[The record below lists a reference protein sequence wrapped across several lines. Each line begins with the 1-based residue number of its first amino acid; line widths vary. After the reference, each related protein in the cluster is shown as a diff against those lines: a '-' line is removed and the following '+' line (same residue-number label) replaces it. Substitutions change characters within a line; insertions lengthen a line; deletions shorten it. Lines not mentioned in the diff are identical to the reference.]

1 MKLKNDEN
9 VIFLCGGEDIFSLV
23 VDLGFYSCKIGHN
36 QEDTPRIFLNSICG
50 EREMNDE
57 YENYMDGSL
66 KNINYKEL
74 KYPLNLYNRNENI
87 RIKPLF
93 YKDDN
98 KDDIKL
104 NADVFEKILEYSIE
118 GIEIPKVFECT
129 DDIIM
134 DPIKLGGLNL
144 NFEEHPILLTE
155 FNMHNH
161 KIREQMTEILFEKY
175 NIPALYFA
183 KKAKLTSFSLGRSTS
198 LVIDIGYNSL
208 DINPVYEGYVL
219 QKNSLEYNIGG
230 QYFDKLIY
238 EQLIKDNVNIIP
250 YFVYCNGYD
259 NMHTCFNDNINGSIH
274 NNNHN
279 NIGHN
284 NNIDNINHHGN
295 SNTYQE
301 NSLENSVNPFYNIH
315 HSYKEECI
323 LDVIRYMKESVCR
336 TRIIN
341 DDSKCEEKKNSIQ
354 NITNLNEQNNIHIS
368 NENNIKDA
376 CTKEEF
382 FELPDGYKINIHKY
396 KYDIAEHLFHS
407 IPSLNNFK
415 GLPQSIINCII
426 STDVDIRKELLQSIV
441 ITGGSSLFPGLI
453 ERLHNS
459 LKEKEC
465 FTQSNKFKILNMTSL
480 VEQKYSSW
488 LGGSILASLGT
499 FQQMWVSKKE
509 YHESGHNII
518 LDRCF

>member
-1 MKLKNDEN
+1 MKLKDDEN
-9 VIFLCGGEDIFSLV
+9 VSFLCGGEDISSLV

-50 EREMNDE
+50 EKELNDE
-57 YENYMDGSL
+57 DNNYMNGSL

-87 RIKPLF
+87 KIKPLF

-98 KDDIKL
+98 NDDIKL
-104 NADVFEKILEYSIE
+104 NSDVFEKILEYSIE
-118 GIEIPKVFECT
+118 GVEIGKVFECA

-144 NFEEHPILLTE
+144 KFEEHPILLTE

-161 KIREQMTEILFEKY
+161 KIREEMTEILFEKY
-175 NIPALYFA
+175 NIPALYFS

-198 LVIDIGYNSL
+198 LIIDIGYNSL
-208 DINPVYEGYVL
+208 NINPVYEGYVL

-230 QYFDKLIY
+230 EYFDKIIY
-238 EQLIKDNVNIIP
+238 EQLKKDNVNIVP
-250 YFVYCNGYD
+250 YFVFCNGNNNRNTSYNNNINDNNKPSYYD
-259 NMHTCFNDNINGSIH
+259 NK
-274 NNNHN
+274 N
-279 NIGHN
+279 NIGT
-284 NNIDNINHHGN
+284 DNYHGN
-295 SNTYQE
+295 NYNNYQD
-301 NSLENSVNPFYNIH
+301 NSSQNILDPFYNIH

-323 LDVIRYMKESVCR
+323 LDVIRYMKESVCK

-341 DDSKCEEKKNSIQ
+341 DEFKCEDKKNSIQ
-354 NITNLNEQNNIHIS
+354 INTNLKDENNIQIY
-368 NENNIKDA
+368 NDNNIKDGSM
-376 CTKEEF
+376 KEEF

-396 KYDIAEHLFHS
+396 KYDISEHLFQS

-480 VEQKYSSW
+480 VEHKYSSW

-509 YHESGHNII
+509 YHDSGHNII
-518 LDRCF
+518 YDRCF